1 MSWIQTLIS
10 VLVVCLVIWLVGATV
25 CRTICKYLYG
35 IIQELKKNN
44 KNKQVVETNNVNHPK
59 HYSQGNI
66 ECIDAM
72 ESAFGTQVVLL
83 FCICNAFKYIWRH
96 SKKNGIE
103 DIKKAMWYISK
114 YLELYDKLNNNN
126 TDSGEH

>member
-1 MSWIQTLIS
+1 
-10 VLVVCLVIWLVGATV
+10 
-25 CRTICKYLYG
+25 
-35 IIQELKKNN
+35 
-44 KNKQVVETNNVNHPK
+44 VETNNVNHPK

-83 FCICNAFKYIWRH
+83 FCMCNAFKYIWRH

-103 DIKKAMWYISK
+103 DIKKAMWYINK

-126 TDSGEH
+126 TESGEHRG